1 MSFAFVDIL
10 GSISD
15 LGFVAALTIAFREL
29 SRLVKHRSKRA
40 LLMGSLFGAT
50 AWFSS
55 YVDATTAGATL
66 PDSAF
71 VFVGLAAAFFGR
83 AGLLAAFLVPSALLS
98 LPGELPVTDMVR
110 FALSGLAGL
119 VWNETLNAPGR
130 RRFPALAGL
139 GLILNIALAA
149 DVLLEGNLELL
160 GQGPEIALRGFATA
174 FTTVVITVL
183 LGLLIDRERHLL
195 ASELRLLHLAN
206 TDELTGLNNRR
217 ALINI
222 FDGID
227 ATDRALLVIDID
239 NFKSVNDSHGH
250 AAGDKVIR
258 HVAEHLQASIRS
270 GDLLCRYGGEEFATI
285 IRAGN
290 QAEAVAA
297 AERIRLDIEG
307 TRVRIGQLAL
317 QVTVSVGVAWLG
329 KNAEYSKSFD
339 AADHALYEAKRN
351 GRNRVAA
358 AQVRVDSDKQLAG

>member
-1 MSFAFVDIL
+1 MFLAFVDIL

-29 SRLVKHRSKRA
+29 SRLVNHRRQRA
-40 LLMGSLFGAT
+40 LLMGALFGAT

-55 YVDATTAGATL
+55 YVYTSTSVAAL
-66 PDSAF
+66 PDNAF

-83 AGLLAAFLVPSALLS
+83 AGLLTAFLVPSALLS
-98 LPGELPVTDMVR
+98 FLGELSVTEVVR
-110 FALSGLAGL
+110 FGLSGLAGL
-119 VWNETLNAPGR
+119 VWSVALNTPGR

-139 GLILNIALAA
+139 GLALNTALVT
-149 DVLLEGNLELL
+149 DFLFERNLELL
-160 GQGPEIALRGFATA
+160 RQGPEIASGVFVTVL
-174 FTTVVITVL
+174 TTVLITAL
-183 LGLLIDRERHLL
+183 LGLLMDRERHLL

-217 ALINI
+217 ALLNV

-227 ATDRALLVIDID
+227 ATDRALLIIDID

-250 AAGDKVIR
+250 SAGDKVIR

-270 GDLLCRYGGEEFATI
+270 GDLLCRYGGEEFAAI
-285 IRAGN
+285 IRAGDE
-290 QAEAVAA
+290 AEAVAA

-317 QVTVSVGVAWLG
+317 QVTVSLGVAWLG

-339 AADHALYEAKRN
+339 AADHALYKAKRS
-351 GRNRVAA
+351 GRNRVVA
-358 AQVRVDSDKQLAG
+358 AQVGVNSDKQLAG